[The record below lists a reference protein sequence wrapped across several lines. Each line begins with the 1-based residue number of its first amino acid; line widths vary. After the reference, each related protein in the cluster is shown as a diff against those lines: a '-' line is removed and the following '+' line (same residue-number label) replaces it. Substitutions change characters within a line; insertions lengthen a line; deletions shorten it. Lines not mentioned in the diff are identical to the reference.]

1 MHISPTG
8 RYGRHCR
15 PNKTEYGHGSQPVLP
30 LHMIWWKRHGPIS
43 SEISTRKTA
52 WSGPSS
58 ASVSAKSTSE
68 ISTGVKAGFSVSSG
82 WNRPSLRSAWIRLV
96 PTPKTAWQPTEHSYQ
111 RPGFPLLAYVRNHP
125 CIWNHVHPVACSS
138 TKPSYRTSHIA
149 SLAQWSQIKSGQNR
163 GGSLYAFVL
172 PSVHERDF
180 ENSIMS
186 PWSNLRDF
194 IAVFFRHFARHSSAD
209 SAVVGLSIFISLS
222 GEWGFGRPTRFCDCL
237 VAPFTVASFRFK
249 LTGKNK

>member
-15 PNKTEYGHGSQPVLP
+15 PTKAEYGHGSQPVLP
-30 LHMIWWKRHGPIS
+30 LHMIWWIRHGSFSSVIS
-43 SEISTRKTA
+43 MRKTA

-68 ISTGVKAGFSVSSG
+68 ISTGVTQGSRYHQAETAHHCDPHESG
-82 WNRPSLRSAWIRLV
+82 WCPRRA
-96 PTPKTAWQPTEHSYQ
+96 AWQPTEHSYQ

-149 SLAQWSQIKSGQNR
+149 SLAQ
-163 GGSLYAFVL
+163 
-172 PSVHERDF
+172 
-180 ENSIMS
+180 
-186 PWSNLRDF
+186 
-194 IAVFFRHFARHSSAD
+194 
-209 SAVVGLSIFISLS
+209 
-222 GEWGFGRPTRFCDCL
+222 
-237 VAPFTVASFRFK
+237 
-249 LTGKNK
+249 